1 MLWRAF
7 SMVASQKAAMQSGF
21 TCAKTW
27 TMNMSNLPYKR
38 SDTQER
44 NWQSDRLM
52 RALLPKKRQA
62 NCLPRVRN
70 LKNSCFNRR
79 FRPSPSIFSQFV
91 DQGKPLCSPSS
102 RSVGIERYPRN
113 EQMCQR
119 SDIQH
124 LPSLSRLRPAD
135 SLVG

>member
-52 RALLPKKRQA
+52 RASQRGVGETGRRAQRDDLCATRVGVRNSGRLRAQHATLGCTTDDVKLSGLFRLTPKKEA
-62 NCLPRVRN
+62 GKLPA
-70 LKNSCFNRR
+70 S
-79 FRPSPSIFSQFV
+79 
-91 DQGKPLCSPSS
+91 GKKL
-102 RSVGIERYPRN
+102 E
-113 EQMCQR
+113 EF
-119 SDIQH
+119 
-124 LPSLSRLRPAD
+124 LL
-135 SLVG
+135 